1 MKNDIP
7 PLDALTEGIND
18 SDLMLAQESS
28 GMPETDSEVHT
39 EIAEHPEK
47 NSGKQQEEDPY
58 WNGFL
63 RNLETSDEQPDKS
76 ERLVCRP
83 YLLRCLSAA
92 ACRVSERKEIPVCQ
106 F

>member
-39 EIAEHPEK
+39 EIAEHPVP
-47 NSGKQQEEDPY
+47 SGP
-58 WNGFL
+58 GPGRFAGRL
-63 RNLETSDEQPDKS
+63 RHLQPQPFGYGQ
-76 ERLVCRP
+76 CHRP